1 MWGTT
6 SRTSSPERV
15 TMRRSTPWVEGCC
28 GPTFRVIT
36 SVRSSLASSGGAS
49 RGISSRNSSLIL

>member
-36 SVRSSLASSGGAS
+36 SVRSSLASSGG
-49 RGISSRNSSLIL
+49 RLGDFLQELFLIL